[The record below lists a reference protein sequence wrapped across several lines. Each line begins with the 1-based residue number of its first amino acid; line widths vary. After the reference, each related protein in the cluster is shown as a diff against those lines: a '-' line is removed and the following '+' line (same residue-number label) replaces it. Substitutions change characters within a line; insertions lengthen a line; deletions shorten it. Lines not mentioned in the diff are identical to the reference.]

1 MCPVALR
8 TDGDVNDDDD
18 DDDDDLQLASH
29 YMVLRH
35 RQVKGS
41 GPLCY

>member
-8 TDGDVNDDDD
+8 TDGNDNDDDD
-18 DDDDDLQLASH
+18 DDDDLYMLASH

-35 RQVKGS
+35 RRVKGS